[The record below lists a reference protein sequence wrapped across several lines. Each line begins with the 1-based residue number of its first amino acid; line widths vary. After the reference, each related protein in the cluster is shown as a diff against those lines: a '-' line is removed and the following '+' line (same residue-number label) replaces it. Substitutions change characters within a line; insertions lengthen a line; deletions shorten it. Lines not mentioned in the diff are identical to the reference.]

1 MSDPLT
7 LMAVH
12 AHPDD
17 EAIGTGGVLAKY
29 ADSGVQTVLV
39 TCTGG
44 EVGEIAPDT
53 QATAANL
60 AEVRERELRTACE
73 ILNVTHLELL
83 GYRDSGMVGTA
94 DNTHPRA
101 FAQANLDEAAARLVK
116 LVRIYRPQV
125 IVTYDENGF
134 YGHPDHINA
143 HRIAA
148 RAYDIAGDAHH
159 DAGDGLAPWT
169 PSKLYYT
176 AVPRSAMAEFG
187 RRLREAG
194 IEPPMPTE
202 AGEGAG
208 EAPPFGTPDE
218 LVTTV
223 IDVSAQVERKRRA
236 LFAHATQMGP
246 EVFFARLPA
255 PVFDQLFGRETFQL
269 ARSRL
274 GPIGSETDLF
284 AGLR

>member
-1 MSDPLT
+1 MPDPLT

-17 EAIGTGGVLAKY
+17 EAIGTGGVLAQA
-29 ADSGVQTVLV
+29 ADGGVRTVLV

-44 EVGEIAPDT
+44 EVGEIASDT
-53 QATAANL
+53 LATAENL
-60 AEVRERELRTACE
+60 REVRERELRAACE
-73 ILNVTHLELL
+73 ILAISQLELL
-83 GYRDSGMVGTA
+83 GYRDSGMVGTP
-94 DNTHPRA
+94 DNTHPDA
-101 FAQANLDEAAARLVK
+101 FAQADLDEAAARLVK
-116 LVRIYRPQV
+116 LVRTYRPQV

-148 RAYDIAGDAHH
+148 RAYEIAGDANH
-159 DAGDGLAPWT
+159 DSGDGLEPWA

-194 IEPPMPTE
+194 VEPPVLAE
-202 AGEGAG
+202 EGDGES
-208 EAPPFGTPDE
+208 PPFGTPDE

-223 IDVSAQVERKRRA
+223 VDVSAQVERKRRA

-246 EVFFARLPA
+246 EVFFAKIP
-255 PVFDQLFGRETFQL
+255 PSVFDQLFGRETFQL
-269 ARSRL
+269 ARSRIAPT
-274 GPIGSETDLF
+274 GKETDLF